1 MGDAEAV
8 MRAIDYIEDRLG
20 DELDVSEIAA
30 EAHLSVAQLYR
41 AFCALAGHPVK
52 DYVRKRTMSVAAQ
65 RLRHT
70 DRSVEAIAW
79 DAGFETVAAFAKS
92 FKRLVGMTP
101 AAYRRARTHYSFE
114 RLRLEERI
122 DYMEAREM
130 FERYP
135 DVKVVRIPP
144 GVAAS
149 GLYASSREAGIE
161 EEAFRFAYEGLRLG
175 EGPKARVFGR
185 NVDLPPGDDGRPRFG
200 YRIYALGGGSMPEPG
215 GPFAEAP
222 FEGGLYAVSKADAG
236 TPGEAQAN
244 WDRLLAEWLPRSVF
258 EPDDREP
265 IEEFVSYG
273 GRVVRLYAMLPVR
286 RRLVRE
292 PVEIVRLPAQLAA
305 FCRGEGGT
313 AQADAERAFIARER
327 DMRRPGRY
335 YLSYAYGTPEGDA
348 YWWENGVIASESE
361 AIGGN
366 PDDPGGIVAT
376 KRWEAGPYA
385 ACATRTYGLLTGVL
399 ERMHRWIESHDAYD
413 PDERRQWF
421 AAYAP
426 AIAGD
431 PERDA
436 AVTIYIPVR
445 GKETR

>member
-20 DELDVSEIAA
+20 DEIDVSEIAA
-30 EAHLSVAQLYR
+30 EAYLSVAQLYR

-92 FKRLVGMTP
+92 FKRLVGLTP
-101 AAYRRARTHYSFE
+101 AAYRRAETHFSFE
-114 RLRLEERI
+114 RIRLEERVEY
-122 DYMEAREM
+122 DEARET

-135 DVKVVRIPP
+135 DVKVVRMPP
-144 GVAAS
+144 GAALC
-149 GLYASSREAGIE
+149 GLYVSAREAGIE

-185 NVDLPPGDDGRPRFG
+185 NVDLPPDEDGGARFG
-200 YRIYALGGGSMPEPG
+200 YRICAIGGGRLPEPA

-222 FEGGLYAVSKADAG
+222 FEGGLYAVSKANAAA
-236 TPGEAQAN
+236 PGEAQAN

-273 GRVVRLYAMLPVR
+273 GRVARLNAMLPVR

-292 PVEIVRLPAQLAA
+292 PIELVLLPAQRAV
-305 FCRGEGGT
+305 FNRGEGRT
-313 AQADAERAFIARER
+313 AQADAERAFIEQAKV
-327 DMRRPGRY
+327 RRQQGRY
-335 YLSYAYGTPEGDA
+335 YLSYAYGAPEGES
-348 YWWENGVIASESE
+348 YWWENGVIAPESE
-361 AIGGN
+361 AGGDEPVD
-366 PDDPGGIVAT
+366 PDAVLAS
-376 KRWEAGPYA
+376 KRWEAGKYA
-385 ACATRTYGLLTGVL
+385 ACTTRTYGLLTGVL
-399 ERMHRWIESHDAYD
+399 ERMHRWIDSHDGCE

-426 AIAGD
+426 AMEGD

-445 GKETR
+445 EKETR